1 MTLQET
7 GAVTVVRFTA
17 VLLEIRHGADTT
29 DDTQSGPPG
38 SLSSKGWTDGQM
50 FPLVRVEK
58 TDSVYTIQIRQWA
71 KPALWGKSKH
81 SFPRGHPVE
90 KKAAVHKWV
99 KPGVKLLWGEL
110 KLLFVAA
117 VTVRTE

>member
-1 MTLQET
+1 
-7 GAVTVVRFTA
+7 
-17 VLLEIRHGADTT
+17 
-29 DDTQSGPPG
+29 
-38 SLSSKGWTDGQM
+38 M
-50 FPLVRVEK
+50 FVLVRVEK

-99 KPGVKLLWGEL
+99 KPGVKLLLGEL
-110 KLLFVAA
+110 KLLFAA
-117 VTVRTE
+117 AESLLINEFTLATSMNRISLQRSSCSPG